1 MLNEL
6 RSQRDLA
13 LQLNEHWLLV
23 QEDHKKRAKQ
33 LEVAFDKN
41 DELEEKINQLQG
53 ERLNSRAEQ
62 RQADRPMPRQETQP
76 AEHRANQEEAPPT
89 SEVDQRSRSSRESF
103 TLSDNGNGH
112 HKFVK
117 LPDSLIFIG
126 TDDST

>member
-23 QEDHKKRAKQ
+23 QEDHKKRAEQ
-33 LEVAFDKN
+33 LEAAFDKN
-41 DELEEKINQLQG
+41 DELEEKIHQLQG
-53 ERLNSRAEQ
+53 ERLNFRAEQ

-76 AEHRANQEEAPPT
+76 AEHRANQKEVPPT
-89 SEVDQRSRSSRESF
+89 PEVDQRSRSSRESF
-103 TLSDNGNGH
+103 TLFDNGNDH

-117 LPDSLIFIG
+117 LPNPPIFTE
-126 TDDST
+126 TDDPT